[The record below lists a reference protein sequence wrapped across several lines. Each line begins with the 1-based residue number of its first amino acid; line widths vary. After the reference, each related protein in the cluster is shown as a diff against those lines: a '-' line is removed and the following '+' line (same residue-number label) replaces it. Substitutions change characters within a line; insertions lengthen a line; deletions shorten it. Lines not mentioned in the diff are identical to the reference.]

1 MSPFGATD
9 AKHHLILFGR
19 SRQMG
24 LEKTNKALLFSL
36 EHLAICHKQ
45 MKQYST
51 REVAEKLG
59 LHLVTIQTYI
69 AEGKIPAP
77 PLLKVGKGKLRIW
90 TDEDI
95 ESVRQILPKI
105 ANGRKTRYQKKQ
117 SAVSTQQSDKAK
129 KTQARVPAPHKQRK
143 PKKK

>member
-1 MSPFGATD
+1 
-9 AKHHLILFGR
+9 
-19 SRQMG
+19 
-24 LEKTNKALLFSL
+24 
-36 EHLAICHKQ
+36 

-59 LHLVTIQTYI
+59 LHLVTIQMYI

-90 TDEDI
+90 TDQDI
-95 ESVRQILPKI
+95 KSVRQILPKI
-105 ANGRKTRYQKKQ
+105 ANGRKTRYKKQ
-117 SAVSTQQSDKAK
+117 SAISTQQSAKTKAP
-129 KTQARVPAPHKQRK
+129 AGVPVPQKQSKPKQRK

>member
-1 MSPFGATD
+1 
-9 AKHHLILFGR
+9 
-19 SRQMG
+19 
-24 LEKTNKALLFSL
+24 
-36 EHLAICHKQ
+36 

-51 REVAEKLG
+51 REVAEILD
-59 LHLVTIQTYI
+59 LHLVTIQMYI

-105 ANGRKTRYQKKQ
+105 ANGRKTRYQKLREKKKDAQ
-117 SAVSTQQSDKAK
+117 PRAAV
-129 KTQARVPAPHKQRK
+129 PHKSRK